1 MAEKRKKLK
10 VLPLIIIVAVLTGMA
25 YLGRTPYKVVATIQ
39 ELLAEN
45 KELKQALTN
54 LSREDQ
60 IGYAKVVSQ
69 EMKDGELLT
78 TIRFVE
84 TARDNK
90 LEKILEKE
98 YTIAGDIIHFDALI
112 VKFGPKMVM
121 DGRTRALYLW
131 RRVYGEK
138 MTPAEGFTIE
148 EPGAEPQRYKDLLE
162 VLPIEHRKMFWS
174 EIWELANDTERLA
187 EYDIDAIYGNA
198 VYWKLREGLIYV
210 FKINSSGQVYPEIVP
225 DI

>member
-1 MAEKRKKLK
+1 MAEGRKKLRI
-10 VLPLIIIVAVLTGMA
+10 LPLIVIAAALAGVA
-25 YLGRTPYKVVATIQ
+25 YLGRTPYKAVATIHQ
-39 ELLAEN
+39 LLTEN

-54 LSREDQ
+54 LRREDQ
-60 IGYAKVVSQ
+60 IGYAKVIRQ
-69 EMKDGELLT
+69 EMKDGELFT

-90 LEKILEKE
+90 LKKILEKE
-98 YTIAGDIIHFDALI
+98 YTISGDIIHFDALI
-112 VKFGPKMVM
+112 VKFGSKMVM
-121 DGRTRALYLW
+121 DGRTKALYLW

-138 MTPAEGFTIE
+138 MTPAEGFPIE

-162 VLPIEHRKMFWS
+162 VLPIENRKMFWS
-174 EIWELANDTERLA
+174 KIWELANDTEKLA
-187 EYDIDAIYGNA
+187 QYDIDAIYGNA

-210 FKINSSGQVYPEIVP
+210 FKINSTGQVYPEIVP

>member
-1 MAEKRKKLK
+1 MAEGRKKLK
-10 VLPLIIIVAVLTGMA
+10 VLPLIVIVAALVGVA

-60 IGYAKVVSQ
+60 IGYAKVIAR
-69 EMKDGELLT
+69 EMRDGELFT

-84 TARDNK
+84 TDRDNK
-90 LEKILEKE
+90 LNKILEKE

-112 VKFGPKMVM
+112 VKFGSKMVM

-138 MTPAEGFTIE
+138 MTPAEGYQIE
-148 EPGAEPQRYKDLLE
+148 EPGAEPQRYKNLLE
-162 VLPIEHRKMFWS
+162 ALPIEHRQMFWS
-174 EIWELANDTERLA
+174 EIWDLANDTEKLA
-187 EYDIDAIYGNA
+187 EYDIEAIYGNA

>member
-1 MAEKRKKLK
+1 MTEGRKKLK
-10 VLPLIIIVAVLTGMA
+10 FLPLIVIVAALFGVA
-25 YLGRTPYKVVATIQ
+25 YLGRTPYKVIATIH

-54 LSREDQ
+54 LD
-60 IGYAKVVSQ
+60 
-69 EMKDGELLT
+69 D
-78 TIRFVE
+78 
-84 TARDNK
+84 K
-90 LEKILEKE
+90 LNKILEKE

-112 VKFGPKMVM
+112 VKFGNKMVM

-138 MTPAEGFTIE
+138 MTPADGYTIE
-148 EPGAEPQRYKDLLE
+148 EPGAEPQRYKDMLE
-162 VLPIEHRKMFWS
+162 ALPIEQRQMFWS
-174 EIWELANDTERLA
+174 EIWELANDTEKLA

-210 FKINSSGQVYPEIVP
+210 FKINSSGQVYPETVP
-225 DI
+225 DL

>member
-1 MAEKRKKLK
+1 MAEGRKRLK
-10 VLPLIIIVAVLTGMA
+10 VLPLIIIAAAIVGVA
-25 YLGRTPYKVVATIQ
+25 YLGRTPYKVIATIQ

-45 KELKQALTN
+45 KELKQAITN

-60 IGYAKVVSQ
+60 IGYAKVVGK
-69 EMKDGELLT
+69 EMKDGELFT

-90 LEKILEKE
+90 LNKILEKE

-112 VKFGPKMVM
+112 VKFGSKMVM

-138 MTPAEGFTIE
+138 MTPADGFAIE

-162 VLPIEHRKMFWS
+162 ALPIEHRQMFWS
-174 EIWELANDTERLA
+174 EIWELANDTEKLA
-187 EYDIDAIYGNA
+187 EYDIEAIYGNA

-225 DI
+225 DL